1 MAQEVTLARVVQA
14 GVVPM
19 DNAAVCGEVQRTWN
33 RPDAQQWA
41 EAYSAVFPHY
51 QLLIESYLKAQQVA
65 KENEQLDSAR

>member
-1 MAQEVTLARVVQA
+1 
-14 GVVPM
+14 
-19 DNAAVCGEVQRTWN
+19 TWN

-65 KENEQLDSAR
+65 KENEQLDSSR